1 VELPGAGHLAI
12 LLGLTTATYLQR
24 PVQEGERSGTVATG
38 GSLLSLFAIGCP
50 ACNKLVVLAIGATGA
65 LRWFAPVQPVL
76 AIASLAMLAAALWT
90 RLGTEVACRTLGST
104 RPSGPG

>member
-1 VELPGAGHLAI
+1 
-12 LLGLTTATYLQR
+12 
-24 PVQEGERSGTVATG
+24 
-38 GSLLSLFAIGCP
+38 
-50 ACNKLVVLAIGATGA
+50 

-104 RPSGPG
+104 RPSGSG